1 MAVGWLQKTQYG
13 LNLKKN
19 TLFTDFPNKSLIIKV
34 NTVLTNFILAYPFSY
49 DEVNLIPS
57 KLDMQRKVSLH
68 NSMF

>member
-1 MAVGWLQKTQYG
+1 MAVGWLQKTQYS

-19 TLFTDFPNKSLIIKV
+19 TLFNHFPNKSLIIKV
-34 NTVLTNFILAYPFSY
+34 NTALTNFILAYTFSY

-57 KLDMQRKVSLH
+57 KLDKQRKVSLH

>member
-1 MAVGWLQKTQYG
+1 MVTEDTVWFKSEE
-13 LNLKKN
+13 NS
-19 TLFTDFPNKSLIIKV
+19 LFNDFSNKSLIIKV

-57 KLDMQRKVSLH
+57 KLDKQRKVSLH

>member
-1 MAVGWLQKTQYG
+1 MAVGWLQKTQSG

-19 TLFTDFPNKSLIIKV
+19 TLFNDFPNKSLIIKV
-34 NTVLTNFILAYPFSY
+34 NTVLTDFILAHPSSY

-57 KLDMQRKVSLH
+57 KLDKQRKVSLH